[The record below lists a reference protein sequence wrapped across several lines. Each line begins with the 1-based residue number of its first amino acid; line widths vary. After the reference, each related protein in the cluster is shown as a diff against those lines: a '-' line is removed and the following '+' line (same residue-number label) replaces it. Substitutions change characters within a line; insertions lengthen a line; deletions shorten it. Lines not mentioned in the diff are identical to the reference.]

1 MIGLQ
6 VLRSTKALQKNR
18 LKVFIK
24 IFRLFPPETAHHLAL
39 LSLKILNKV
48 KILEILFR
56 TRKGFDKPKEY
67 FNLKFRNTLGVAA
80 GLDKNGDYVDELE
93 SLGFGFIELG
103 TVTPKPQEGNKKPRV
118 FRYINQQAIV
128 NRLGFN
134 NKGVDYLVSKI
145 KNKKYDA
152 VIGVNIGANK
162 KSSDDQRIDDYA
174 FCFEK
179 VYKYCD
185 YITVNISSPNTPELR
200 KLHDPNDL
208 KKIFNKINKIKYINE
223 ISIPIFL
230 KISPDESEE
239 SVIKIIEIYEDLKI
253 NGLIVSNTS
262 VDKNILD
269 ECHNEGGIS
278 GKPLSRKSNQ
288 LLKKINEFDKKIFLI
303 GVGGVFTKED
313 YENKIKSGA
322 SLVQIYTGFIF
333 EGPAIIK
340 NILSK

>member
-1 MIGLQ
+1 M
-6 VLRSTKALQKNR
+6 KA
-18 LKVFIK
+18 FIK
-24 IFRLFPPETAHHLAL
+24 IFRFFPPETAHHLAL

-48 KILEILFR
+48 KLLKLFIP
-56 TRKGFDKPKEY
+56 TIKDFDNPKEY

-93 SLGFGFIELG
+93 LLGFGFIELG
-103 TVTPKPQEGNKKPRV
+103 TVTPKPQEGNQKPRV
-118 FRYINQQAIV
+118 FRYLNQQAVV

-134 NKGVDYLVSKI
+134 NKGVEHLVSKI

-162 KSSDDQRIDDYA
+162 ESTNDQRVDDYA
-174 FCFEK
+174 YCFEK

-185 YITVNISSPNTPELR
+185 YVTVNISSPNTPKLR
-200 KLHDPNDL
+200 KLHNPDEL
-208 KKIFNKINKIKYINE
+208 EKIFKRINE
-223 ISIPIFL
+223 IKSTNQIDIPIFL

-239 SVIKIIEIYEDLKI
+239 TILKITNIYETLEI

-262 VDKNILD
+262 IEKDIL
-269 ECHNEGGIS
+269 EGCSHEGGIS
-278 GKPLSRKSNQ
+278 GRPLFKKSNQ
-288 LLKKINEFDKKIFLI
+288 LLKRIHESDKDIFLI

-313 YENKIKSGA
+313 YRNKLKLGA
-322 SLVQIYTGFIF
+322 SLVQIYTGFIL

-340 NILSK
+340 NILLK